1 MRSPEFT
8 EAELLAVELSL
19 METLAMLSAHIRAS
33 EPDDPENQR
42 RRQLVIRVQQA
53 LFKIRY
59 THST

>member
-1 MRSPEFT
+1 MRSPDFT

-19 METLAMLSAHIRAS
+19 METLTMLNAHIRGS

-42 RRQLVIRVQQA
+42 RRQLIIRVQQA

-59 THST
+59 THQP